1 MSTDSGSPNGSFG
14 NNTPLNGTQTPEL
27 DQSVSEAVLQVS
39 NAAGKKRRASEDST
53 QSSRTRPN
61 GVLTRTQ
68 SDVSEQQPRRKK
80 RKTASAPADS
90 ADQPPDLTDAST
102 APNSPEPVPDVAIS
116 QSLQNVLPANGD
128 GPAKIPKRLPGRR
141 RQPHPDMNVE
151 VDLRRQLSLKTSY
164 RSVAKVLKGYL
175 DELAQRTVKNLDDDS
190 EFHKNCP
197 EYKLLIDGLDRKRD
211 AQLDY
216 LAAWRS
222 ERMNQLERVQIAEKE
237 IQERQYIN
245 RFEDLR
251 DDFLQRC
258 YFRMKQIERE
268 WKAAQDDAT
277 DDEDNVLPPTYT
289 EDPVQGAD
297 SRLGSKFASRSRA
310 YVEADRELES
320 DVKRKTFDQ
329 LRKSFVDKDDDA
341 DDSIEDLTGGFAQ
354 FAGPD
359 RTEAIAHY
367 NINSL
372 ADAAHDI
379 ERTPSPPPPIQLPK
393 AQVIP
398 NDQAT
403 MLMFLA
409 DLSTAQTNQ
418 DPHATTQIPKDPYQ
432 SLYAGPPVVDQRLA
446 RQSSPIPMSDSSV
459 ALPSQMEVEV
469 PMGTAHPGLNG
480 MPVAKTPEVSERLP
494 EKPTPARTT
503 HRIMDMLNNDS
514 DVPVAKARPFVLST
528 QESQTPA
535 GQDAGI
541 KHETP
546 RGDAARLENIVNQP
560 EQNEQKEH
568 HVDQQL
574 MDALSGPIPPA
585 TEPPSPA
592 RPAPMPW
599 SQPSAP
605 PQLNVPPPRNA
616 DESLIRKDPRE
627 TLRKIR
633 ELLDRK
639 AEEHGMHVPKD
650 RSRWSPYL
658 RGESDRLQAAPP
670 YDPQRPSAGLQ
681 GATDANA
688 NPTYRRR
695 EPSATLPRGAKQAY
709 ARPSESIRLFATKTA
724 WSTTSKSW

>member
-27 DQSVSEAVLQVS
+27 DESVSEATLQVS
-39 NAAGKKRRASEDST
+39 NVAGKKRRASDDST

-80 RKTASAPADS
+80 RKTTSAPADS

-102 APNSPEPVPDVAIS
+102 APNSPEPVPDVAIG

-175 DELAQRTVKNLDDDS
+175 DELAQRTIKNLNDDS
-190 EFHKNCP
+190 EFHRNCP
-197 EYKLLIDGLDRKRD
+197 EYKPLIDGLDRKRD

-222 ERMNQLERVQIAEKE
+222 ERMDQLERVRVAEKE

-251 DDFLQRC
+251 DDYLQRC

-289 EDPVQGAD
+289 DDPVQGAD
-297 SRLGSKFASRSRA
+297 NRLAPKFASRSRA
-310 YVEADRELES
+310 YVEADRELEN
-320 DVKRKTFDQ
+320 DVKRKMFDQ
-329 LRKSFVDKDDDA
+329 LRTSFVDKDDDA
-341 DDSIEDLTGGFAQ
+341 DDSIEHLTGGFAQ

-359 RTEAIAHY
+359 RTEAIVHY

-379 ERTPSPPPPIQLPK
+379 ERTPSPPIRLPK

-403 MLMFLA
+403 MLMCLA
-409 DLSTAQTNQ
+409 DLSTAQTNH
-418 DPHATTQIPKDPYQ
+418 DSNTAAQIPKDSYQ
-432 SLYAGPPVVDQRLA
+432 PPHAGLPVVDQPHA
-446 RQSSPIPMSDSSV
+446 RQTSPILAPGSSL
-459 ALPSQMEVEV
+459 ALPSQMEIGV
-469 PMGTAHPGLNG
+469 PTGAVQPGLNG
-480 MPVAKTPEVSERLP
+480 MHAVKTPEVYERIP

-503 HRIMDMLNNDS
+503 HRVMDMLNNDS
-514 DVPVAKARPFVLST
+514 DVPAAKARASVPSA
-528 QESQTPA
+528 QEPQPPNTPS
-535 GQDAGI
+535 GQDVGI

-546 RGDAARLENIVNQP
+546 SRGDAARLENIVDQP
-560 EQNEQKEH
+560 EQNDQAEH

-599 SQPSAP
+599 QQSSAP
-605 PQLNVPPPRNA
+605 PQPNIPPPRDA
-616 DESLIRKDPRE
+616 DESLIRKDPRD

-639 AEEHGMHVPKD
+639 AEEHGMHVPKE
-650 RSRWSPYL
+650 RSQWSAYL
-658 RGESDRLQAAPP
+658 RGESDH
-670 YDPQRPSAGLQ
+670 YERPAV
-681 GATDANA
+681 
-688 NPTYRRR
+688 P
-695 EPSATLPRGAKQAY
+695 
-709 ARPSESIRLFATKTA
+709 
-724 WSTTSKSW
+724 